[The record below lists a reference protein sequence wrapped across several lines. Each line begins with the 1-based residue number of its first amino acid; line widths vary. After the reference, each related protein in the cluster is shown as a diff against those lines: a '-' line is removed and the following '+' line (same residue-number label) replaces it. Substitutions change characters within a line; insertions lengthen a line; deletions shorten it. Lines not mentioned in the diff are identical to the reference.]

1 MADKIAISVLT
12 FERPVTTVEFM
23 ARLWEHTTTPFDL
36 FVVDNGSQ
44 LGTKEVLL
52 RLSSETPGGGRV
64 HLALLDGNA
73 GWARGK
79 NLGLALPYHMG
90 YDYVVLIENDN
101 WFRAIDHQQ
110 DGPIHLSWHSEDWLS
125 MHIRAMT
132 DLGLPVIQGRHAVRE
147 HPDEGYFWRVVRG
160 GWPLRIHDELLTRAL
175 FISRGTV
182 DAIGGFNE
190 VDFPYPLGMYCDTEW
205 SDRVLRWS
213 SEFTGLPFGV
223 SLDERV
229 CEFKEIKIADD
240 QYPDRDK
247 HHEWGMKAH
256 AETFWNLRNEYWEGN
271 DPNLY
276 RPFSDWVMG
285 LVGQFKAHFESV

>member
-12 FERPVTTVEFM
+12 FERPVTTAEWM
-23 ARLWEHTTTPFDL
+23 GRLWEYTTTAFDL

-44 LGTKEVLL
+44 LGTKDVLL
-52 RLSSETPGGGRV
+52 HLPPETPAGGRV

-79 NLGLALPYHMG
+79 NLGLALPYYMG

-101 WFRAIDHQQ
+101 WFRAMEQFSGSD
-110 DGPIHLSWHSEDWLS
+110 DWLF
-125 MHIRAMT
+125 MHIKAMG
-132 DLGLPVIQGRHAVRE
+132 DLGLPVIQGRHAVRD
-147 HPDEGYFWRVVRG
+147 HPDEGYFWRVVRD

-175 FISRGTV
+175 FISRETIDV
-182 DAIGGFNE
+182 IGGFNE
-190 VDFPYPLGMYCDTEW
+190 ENFPYPLGMYCDTEW

-223 SLDERV
+223 SLDERI
-229 CEFKEIKIADD
+229 CEFKEIKINDD

-247 HHEWGMKAH
+247 HHEWGIKAH
-256 AETFWNLRNEYWEGN
+256 SEAFWNLRNDYWEGEN
-271 DPNLY
+271 PNLY
-276 RPFSDWVMG
+276 RGFSKWVMK
-285 LVGQFKAHFESV
+285 LVEQFKAHFESV